1 MSVVSNNA
9 PLVSV
14 AMITYNHERFITKA
28 IESVL
33 AQRTSF
39 PIELVIGD
47 DASSDDTCQQIE
59 VLKAQAPEVVR
70 LLSRPTNIGMH
81 RNIEGVL
88 EECRGEF
95 VAFLEGDDYW
105 ICEEKLQMQVDLLR
119 ARDDAVG
126 VFHPAWED
134 SREMEG
140 VFHPAPILDSLGRE
154 TAVWGPP
161 ESYTREIRTQEFLYA
176 LDGDVIGRALVP
188 GWIPSASVMMRRDA
202 IPDLPDSF
210 RKLRMRDWPMW
221 IFASLRGPWLCLPKV
236 MAVYRMHDGGAWC
249 GLSNAERYRGAAE
262 LLHTLAVELPQPF
275 SAIAREQLVR
285 AHLAAWEVA
294 LGYDRPA
301 DAQWELREVVR
312 LLSYYR
318 MRHGKRLAS
327 ALLRTLSPRTHWIAK
342 QVLRQIRQK
351 PANNKS
357 A

>member
-134 SREMEG
+134 FSGDGRSVSPCSDFGLSWSGDGSLGSSRE
-140 VFHPAPILDSLGRE
+140 
-154 TAVWGPP
+154 
-161 ESYTREIRTQEFLYA
+161 LYE
-176 LDGDVIGRALVP
+176 
-188 GWIPSASVMMRRDA
+188 RD
-202 IPDLPDSF
+202 
-210 RKLRMRDWPMW
+210 
-221 IFASLRGPWLCLPKV
+221 
-236 MAVYRMHDGGAWC
+236 
-249 GLSNAERYRGAAE
+249 
-262 LLHTLAVELPQPF
+262 
-275 SAIAREQLVR
+275 
-285 AHLAAWEVA
+285 
-294 LGYDRPA
+294 
-301 DAQWELREVVR
+301 
-312 LLSYYR
+312 
-318 MRHGKRLAS
+318 
-327 ALLRTLSPRTHWIAK
+327 
-342 QVLRQIRQK
+342 
-351 PANNKS
+351 
-357 A
+357 